1 MVVMAFCPLLG
12 HRSRDAR
19 SMFYA
24 HWGLAHSPFVGGD
37 APLFYQ
43 GESQN
48 EALARLRFVADQRRH
63 AVLLGERGVG
73 KSLLLARFTEHW
85 LRQGRRAAYASAAGV
100 TPRELLWRIAAGLS
114 LSPQPEEDAWRLVRR
129 LEDAATGGSDCAAVV
144 LLDDV
149 DQAGADVRSQLY
161 RLIGIGA
168 AEPWLTF
175 VLAATPTSCFRLG
188 EELLD
193 VLDLRIDLDPWNE
206 SDMTGYIQHALVE
219 AGGDRPLFDDEALA
233 ALYALTDGAP
243 RKVNRL
249 ADHALLGAAAE
260 GLEMV
265 DAAMIEAAHDALNW
279 SVTTS

>member
-1 MVVMAFCPLLG
+1 
-12 HRSRDAR
+12 
-19 SMFYA
+19 MFYA
-24 HWGLAHSPFVGGD
+24 YWGLARSPFVGGD

-73 KSLLLARFTEHW
+73 KSLLMDRFSEYW
-85 LRQGRRAAYASAAGV
+85 LLQGRRAAYVSAAGV
-100 TPRELLWRIAAGLS
+100 TPREMLWRIAAGLS
-114 LSPQPEEDAWRLVRR
+114 LSPLPADDAWQLLRR
-129 LEDAATGGSDCAAVV
+129 LEGAATGGLGDAALVM
-144 LLDDV
+144 LDDV

-161 RLIGIGA
+161 RLIGLGA
-168 AEPWLTF
+168 AETWLTF
-175 VLAATPTSCFRLG
+175 VLSATPTSCFRLG

-193 VLDLRIDLDPWNE
+193 VLDLVIDLDPWSE

-219 AGGDRPLFDDEALA
+219 AGGDRPLFEDEALA
-233 ALYALTDGAP
+233 AMYALTDGVP

-265 DAAMIEAAHDALNW
+265 GAAMIEAAHDALNW